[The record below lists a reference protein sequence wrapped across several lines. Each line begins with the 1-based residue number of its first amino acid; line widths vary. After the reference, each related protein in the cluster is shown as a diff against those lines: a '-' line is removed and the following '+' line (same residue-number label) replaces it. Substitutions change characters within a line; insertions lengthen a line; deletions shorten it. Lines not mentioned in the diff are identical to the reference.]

1 MRSREKTHLLGKAQA
16 LAGVADTPGV
26 TRRRERDL
34 KGGMGRVA
42 EEMPAR
48 SLSSRSSDW
57 DRHLLE
63 TAGET
68 TSGAGAAAHAAE
80 PGALPR
86 GVAPGRTRADLVR
99 PAPPRPPETPRPRHR
114 GAGPTRLFRPRGA
127 LR

>member
-1 MRSREKTHLLGKAQA
+1 
-16 LAGVADTPGV
+16 
-26 TRRRERDL
+26 
-34 KGGMGRVA
+34 MGRVA

-48 SLSSRSSDW
+48 PLSSRSSDW

-99 PAPPRPPETPRPRHR
+99 PAPPTGNAPPTTQR
-114 GAGPTRLFRPRGA
+114 GGADAALPAARCSAVTARGRA
-127 LR
+127 AVPLAA